1 LSDDNE
7 ITNAAAGNVQAS
19 ADYGR
24 LPSTAPARRRQRLIA
39 CLMAFS
45 LMTVAGCENLDRSG
59 TSASKGPAFDKNAES
74 EKEFFEPLREPVSGV
89 EAELEPPEQEY
100 GTGYRPTPR
109 VSVSETV
116 TSMAADDFAA
126 GLQGEAVSVNYNNI
140 PLPNFINQV
149 FGEQLGMSFTLQPD
163 IRKQQDLV
171 TLRITRA
178 VTPQELFRIA
188 RTTLSAYGIMINRED
203 GVLVFVI
210 DKSSKSGQPPL
221 LVSGRTL
228 PDVPDSQRPIF
239 MFVPL
244 EVVSNAKVKSWLSD
258 VMTGV
263 DLTVQEDPVRNA
275 VVLVGK
281 SQEVEQA
288 LSIIKSLD
296 QPLMRGKFSLSVQP
310 VYVPVKDLANDLERI
325 LQSEGFDASQRP
337 PLGSVI
343 VLPLQGSNTLIVF
356 APNQRTLDH
365 VRQWIDTIDR
375 ERQIGI
381 DDGIFTYPVNTTSAD
396 SIVEVL
402 NALDGGGGS
411 SARGAQRSLRVRPSD
426 AADDSVADQSTATS
440 NRASTSGA
448 RSGGRFVVDPN
459 RNAVVFRGSGQEW
472 LELLPTIRAMDR
484 PSAAVLV
491 EVLIAE
497 VTLNDQETTGVEW
510 LANGS
515 ISLNGKTYNT
525 GFGTLGGLGIG
536 STGFNLTLDNAG
548 ETRAV
553 LNLFYENK
561 RAEIRSRPRL
571 MVMSGQSARID
582 VGDEIPVV
590 SSSSRSI
597 DNPDAPIVNN
607 VEYRRTGVKLEIRPT
622 VHSSGYVDVEVNQ
635 ELSQAQKTTTSDID
649 SPTIFN
655 RSIQTTVS
663 LKDGGSILLG
673 GLVSSVGGNT
683 MRGVPILGKLPG
695 IGKLFRTDAETEDR
709 TELMVLVIPYVVR
722 NPEEA
727 TELTRMLTQ
736 PGG

>member
-1 LSDDNE
+1 MIFRCRP
-7 ITNAAAGNVQAS
+7 ITSLGRARAAQGLLGAWLV
-19 ADYGR
+19 
-24 LPSTAPARRRQRLIA
+24 
-39 CLMAFS
+39 LMS
-45 LMTVAGCENLDRSG
+45 GCENLDREQLG
-59 TSASKGPAFDKNAES
+59 ISKGPAFDQNAES
-74 EKEFFEPLREPVSGV
+74 KGEFYTPLREPI
-89 EAELEPPEQEY
+89 ETTPDQ
-100 GTGYRPTPR
+100 GTPAQTDFSTQYSATPR
-109 VSVSETV
+109 VRVNEGVS
-116 TSMAADDFAA
+116 SLAANDLAS
-126 GLQGEAVSVNYNNI
+126 GLKGAPITVNYNNI

-149 FGEQLGMSFTLQPD
+149 FGEQLGMSFTLQPE
-163 IRKQQDLV
+163 IHKQQDLV
-171 TLRITRA
+171 TLRIAAA
-178 VTPQELFRIA
+178 VSPAELFRIA
-188 RTTLSAYGIMINRED
+188 RTTLAAYGVVINQEG
-203 GVLVFVI
+203 GVLVFLI
-210 DKSSKSGQPPL
+210 DRTSKGGQTPL

-228 PDVPDSQRPIF
+228 PDVPDGQRPIF

-244 EVVSNAKVKSWLSD
+244 EVVSNAKVKSWLGS
-258 VMTGV
+258 VMTGF
-263 DLTVQEDPVRNA
+263 DLEVQEDPVRNA

-281 SQEVEQA
+281 QQEVEQA

-296 QPLMRGKFSLSVQP
+296 QPLMRGKFSMSVRP
-310 VYVPVKDLANDLERI
+310 AYVPVKELANDLERI
-325 LQSEGFDASQRP
+325 LQSEGYDASQRP

-343 VLPLQGSNTLIVF
+343 VLPLEGSNSLVVF
-356 APNQRTLDH
+356 APTQQTLDH
-365 VRQWIDTIDR
+365 VRQWVDSIDR

-381 DDGIFTYPVNTTSAD
+381 DDGIFSYQVSSTAAD
-396 SIVEVL
+396 NIVEML
-402 NALDGGGGS
+402 NSLEGG
-411 SARGAQRSLRVRPSD
+411 AGAGRRTSRPLRVQPSD
-426 AADDSVADQSTATS
+426 AMDQDPSEPAGLRDRAASRAT
-440 NRASTSGA
+440 
-448 RSGGRFVVDPN
+448 SGGRFVVDAN

-472 LELLPTIRAMDR
+472 LDLLPTIRAMDR
-484 PSAAVLV
+484 PAPAVLV

-515 ISLNGKTYNT
+515 ISLNGTTYNT
-525 GFGTLGGLGIG
+525 TLGTLGGLGIG
-536 STGFNLTLDNAG
+536 SSGFNLTLDNAG

-607 VEYRRTGVKLEIRPT
+607 VESRRTGVKLEIRPT
-622 VHSSGYVDVEVNQ
+622 VHASGYVDVEVNQ
-635 ELSQAQKTTTSDID
+635 ELSQAQQTTTSDID

-683 MRGVPILGKLPG
+683 ARGVPILGQLPV

-722 NPEEA
+722 TPEEA
-727 TELTRMLTQ
+727 AELSRTLAQ
-736 PGG
+736 PF